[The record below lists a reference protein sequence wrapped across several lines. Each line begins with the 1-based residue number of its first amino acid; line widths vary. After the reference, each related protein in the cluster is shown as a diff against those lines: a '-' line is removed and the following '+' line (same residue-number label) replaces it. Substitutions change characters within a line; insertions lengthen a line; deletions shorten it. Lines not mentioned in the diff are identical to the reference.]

1 MRISAS
7 RLLST
12 LLLACIHPLPT
23 LGEEYAGVLL
33 ISTRTKESVA
43 GEYRKSA
50 TSERGIRFVS
60 GTDSLAITTLDGAP
74 LLIADEP
81 IVEGTLRVVNIA
93 GDTFVQHR
101 VFNSEAGESQTVDY
115 AVPASWESTT
125 KNTRSKLHVYM
136 RSLNEVGME
145 ARTRQNF
152 QNAIKNLLMQPEVDL
167 IKPAA
172 FALGA
177 QEITGREFPS
187 ILPFY
192 LAALRLQKIKNE
204 YFMRGNASFIPRQD
218 DYQTRE
224 QLGSGDDD
232 CLEEC
237 PPCPDYECLGMCG
250 YGCICWKFVC
260 GDCCYH
266 LGCYEHDLCCRKQFI
281 STRCLFP
288 FGLQCE
294 SEYDC

>member
-1 MRISAS
+1 MMQASTS
-7 RLLST
+7 RLFT
-12 LLLACIHPLPT
+12 ILLLACFHPLLI

-33 ISTRTKESVA
+33 ISTLTKNSVA

-50 TSERGIRFVS
+50 TSERGIRFES
-60 GTDSLAITTLDGAP
+60 DTDSLAITTLDGAP

-101 VFNSEAGESQTVDY
+101 AFDSRAGETRTVDY
-115 AVPASWESTT
+115 AVPASWESFA
-125 KNTRSKLHVYM
+125 KSNRSKLHVYM
-136 RSLNEVGME
+136 RSLKEVRSE
-145 ARTRQNF
+145 ARTQESF
-152 QNAIKNLLMQPEVDL
+152 ESAIKNLLLQPEVNL

-177 QEITGREFPS
+177 QEITGRVFPS

-204 YFMRGNASFIPRQD
+204 YGMKPGNASLHVPHLLRD
-218 DYQTRE
+218 
-224 QLGSGDDD
+224 DDD
-232 CLEEC
+232 CFEEC
-237 PPCPDYECLGMCG
+237 PPCPDYECLGLCG
-250 YGCICWKFVC
+250 YGCFCWQFIC

-266 LGCYEHDLCCRKQFI
+266 LGCHEHDLCCRKQFI

-288 FGLQCE
+288 FDLQCE